1 MSYNDDVRAALDPR
15 GFNIVSLRRV
25 TRLSFEAI
33 DDGHAAHPVVPFVIA
48 MVCTKVTSDW
58 EGEPIDADAA
68 RLVETHI
75 GPKFLALLDASA
87 QDLTRKLD
95 DLVRAYVETQGLP

>member
-15 GFNIVSLRRV
+15 GFNIDSLRRV
-25 TRLSFEAI
+25 ARLSFETI

-48 MVCTKVTSDW
+48 MVCTRVANEW
-58 EGEPIDADAA
+58 EGEPLDADAA

-75 GPKFLALLDASA
+75 GPRLLALLDAA
-87 QDLTRKLD
+87 QDLTGRLD